1 MNNIMDLSPQNNR
14 KLIVF
19 RHWSRKRISILLSL
33 KEVVKIGVLCIAYSM
48 LNQTHDL
55 FAQSD
60 TLPSLNPVE
69 LEEIQ
74 VNGRRSQVVSSEI
87 SRVVTVIHRD
97 EIEKS
102 GVQNILDLLE
112 FVSNVD
118 IRQRGSYGVQSDV
131 SIRGSSFDHVMIL
144 VNGVNMSDPQTGHL
158 SLDLP
163 LDPENIERVEVLEG
177 TASRTLGPGAFAGA
191 INIVTVSGD
200 VQQVSVSE
208 TYGAHMLRKDH
219 VHAGIKAGN
228 TDHFLSFSHLR
239 TDGYMHNTDF
249 KIYNAYYRTNIQWKP
264 VKIDIQTG
272 YQNKKFGAGG
282 FYSAR
287 FHDQYE
293 ENSTWFACVK
303 ATGGKR
309 VLFTPQI
316 YWRRKRDHFLLIRD
330 NPQFYE
336 NFHLTDVLGGQIS
349 SSYRTDHSAASIGLD
364 VRYENIWSNNL
375 GNITEHPRHVQNT
388 DSAYYTRQYDRTN
401 VALFFEY
408 FFEYRKLAVTS
419 GIMVSKNSA
428 FRSAPFFFPGID
440 VSYRLLQ
447 NLSIFTSVNRALHVP
462 TFTDLFYT
470 DPQHEGNRILSANT
484 ISSFEAG
491 MKYRTRLTLFRYA
504 IFVNKGKN
512 ITDWLWSYQTNKFSP
527 VDLDRFQSTGISV
540 TLQMET
546 PELSA
551 LSAFFSSIQMN
562 YIYVNV
568 NKSVSDSVSKYYN
581 LKHKLSIMLLQK
593 IFKNGNLGWKISY
606 QDRYGEAV
614 AYDDIDKAYISVPY
628 HPFWLLDVNARCS
641 LRNVTI
647 FVELSN
653 VLDKKYIDAGSALQ
667 EGRNLKAGFTV
678 NFNFRN
684 KK

>member
-1 MNNIMDLSPQNNR
+1 MDLSPERKR
-14 KLIVF
+14 KLFVF
-19 RHWSRKRISILLSL
+19 KQWSRKRISILLSL
-33 KEVVKIGVLCIAYSM
+33 KGVVKIGVLCFAYSM
-48 LNQTHDL
+48 LNQSQDL
-55 FAQSD
+55 LAQTDSVH
-60 TLPSLNPVE
+60 SLKAIE
-69 LEEIQ
+69 LEEVQ
-74 VNGRRSQVVSSEI
+74 VSGRRSQVVSSEI

-102 GVQNILDLLE
+102 GVQNIMDLLE

-118 IRQRGSYGVQSDV
+118 MRQRGNYGIQSDV

-177 TASRTLGPGAFAGA
+177 TVSRTLGPGAFAGA
-191 INIVTVSGD
+191 INIVTLSGD
-200 VQQVSVSE
+200 LKQISASE

-219 VHAGIKAGN
+219 IHAGIKAGK
-228 TDHFLSFSHLR
+228 TDHFLSLSHLR
-239 TDGYMHNTDF
+239 SDGYMHNTDF
-249 KIYNAYYRTNIQWKP
+249 KIYNAYYRTNFQWKP
-264 VKIDIQTG
+264 VKFDLQAG

-287 FHDQYE
+287 FPDQFE
-293 ENSTWFACVK
+293 ENSTWFASLK

-309 VLFTPQI
+309 VLLTPQI
-316 YWRRKRDHFLLIRD
+316 YWRRKKDHFLLIRD
-330 NPQFYE
+330 NPGFYE

-349 SSYRTDHSAASIGLD
+349 SSYRSDHSAASIGLD

-375 GNITEHPRHVQNT
+375 GNIADHARRVYNT

-408 FFEYRKLAVTS
+408 YLEFRKLAITS
-419 GIMVSKNSA
+419 GIMFSKNSA
-428 FRSAPFFFPGID
+428 FQSAPFFFPGID
-440 VSYRLLQ
+440 VSFRLSQ
-447 NLSIFTSVNRALHVP
+447 SLSIFTSANRALHVP

-470 DPQHEGNRILSANT
+470 DPQHEGNRVLSANT

-491 MKYRTRLTLFRYA
+491 MKYRTNITLIRYA

-540 TLQMET
+540 TFQLET
-546 PELSA
+546 PESSA
-551 LSAFFSSIQMN
+551 LSAFFGSIQMN

-568 NKSVSDSVSKYYN
+568 NKSVADSVSKYYN
-581 LKHKLSIMLLQK
+581 LKHKLSILLLQK

-606 QDRYGEAV
+606 QDRYGEAM
-614 AYDDIDKAYISVPY
+614 AYDDLAKAYLSVPY
-628 HPFWLLDVNARCS
+628 HPFWLLDVNARWS
-641 LRNVTI
+641 LRNVII
-647 FVELSN
+647 FAELSN